1 MEGSNLIMKT
11 VLLLV
16 GKTISAPLN
25 QMIDDYV
32 GRIVHFTPFS
42 VEVVPELKNAKS
54 LTQEQQKTM
63 EGKALLAKLKP
74 GDHVVLLDEH
84 GRQYSSLDFARYVT
98 QKQSLSSQRVVFVV
112 GGPYGFSKEVYD
124 RADDKLSLSPMTF
137 SHQMIR
143 LLFAEQYYRALTIIN
158 HLPYHHE

>member
-1 MEGSNLIMKT
+1 
-11 VLLLV
+11 
-16 GKTISAPLN
+16 
-25 QMIDDYV
+25 MIDDYV

-74 GDHVVLLDEH
+74 ADHVVLLDEH

-98 QKQSLSSQRVVFVV
+98 QRQSLSSQRVVFVV

-143 LLFAEQYYRALTIIN
+143 LLFVEQYYRALTIIN

>member
-1 MEGSNLIMKT
+1 
-11 VLLLV
+11 
-16 GKTISAPLN
+16 
-25 QMIDDYV
+25 MIDDYV
-32 GRIVHFTPFS
+32 GRIVHFTPLS

-63 EGKALLAKLKP
+63 EGKALLAKLKL

-84 GRQYSSLDFARYVT
+84 GRQYNSLDFARYVT
-98 QKQSLSSQRVVFVV
+98 QKQRLTSQRVVFVV

-124 RADDKLSLSPMTF
+124 RANDKLSLSPMTF

-143 LLFAEQYYRALTIIN
+143 LLFVEQYYRALTIIN

>member
-1 MEGSNLIMKT
+1 MPKT
-11 VLLLV
+11 VLFLV

-32 GRIVHFTPFS
+32 GRIVHFTPFN

-98 QKQSLSSQRVVFVV
+98 QKQHLSSQRVVYVV
-112 GGPYGFSKEVYD
+112 GGPYGFSREVYD
-124 RADDKLSLSPMTF
+124 RANDKLSLSSMTF

-143 LLFAEQYYRALTIIN
+143 LLFVEQYYRALTIIN

>member
-1 MEGSNLIMKT
+1 MKT

-74 GDHVVLLDEH
+74 ADHVVLLDEH

-98 QKQSLSSQRVVFVV
+98 QRQSLSSQRVVFVV

-143 LLFAEQYYRALTIIN
+143 LLFVEQYYRALTIIN

>member
-1 MEGSNLIMKT
+1 MKT

-143 LLFAEQYYRALTIIN
+143 LLFVEQYYRALTIIN

>member
-1 MEGSNLIMKT
+1 MPKT
-11 VLLLV
+11 VLLVV
-16 GKTISAPLN
+16 GKTVSAQL
-25 QMIDDYV
+25 QTMIDDYV

-42 VEVVPELKNAKS
+42 VEVLPELKNAKS

-63 EGKALLAKLKP
+63 EGKALLARLKP

-84 GRQYSSLDFARYVT
+84 GRQYSSLVFARYVT

-124 RADDKLSLSPMTF
+124 RANDKLSLSPMTF

-143 LLFAEQYYRALTIIN
+143 LLFVEQYYRALTIIN